1 MKDDGRSRCKLA
13 ACPAGALGLATR
25 SCVWRGHGSADR
37 GASHFDL
44 GKKRP
49 FATAHRHESG
59 GGLMPNRGTAGVGRW
74 ALGDVTGTHGLT
86 YHPTVEKKHL
96 LIRMA
101 QLATHASRPAT
112 LIGRPDHEL
121 GPDLVTH
128 PQPPIRTT
136 GPPRPRPPASKD
148 ELRPTQC
155 LYEMCRHKKH
165 GRFLR

>member
-1 MKDDGRSRCKLA
+1 MA
-13 ACPAGALGLATR
+13 AAGASSRLAQPEHSVSQHGR
-25 SCVWRGHGSADR
+25 VWRGHGSAYR
-37 GASHFDL
+37 GASH

-74 ALGDVTGTHGLT
+74 ALGVGRRNGYSRADLSSNRTGREKASPHSNG
-86 YHPTVEKKHL
+86 TVGN
-96 LIRMA
+96 
-101 QLATHASRPAT
+101 SRKST
-112 LIGRPDHEL
+112 GDLIGRPD
-121 GPDLVTH
+121 LVTH
-128 PQPPIRTT
+128 SQPPIRTT